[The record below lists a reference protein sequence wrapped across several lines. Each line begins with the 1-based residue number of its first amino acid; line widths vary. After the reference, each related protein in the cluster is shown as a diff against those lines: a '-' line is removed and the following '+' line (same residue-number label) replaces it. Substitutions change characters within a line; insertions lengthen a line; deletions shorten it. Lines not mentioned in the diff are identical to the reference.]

1 MSFASLTHAEKE
13 GFWNL
18 WFSELHKGHVG
29 MTYKVKSIL
38 YSGQSR
44 FQRIDVLDTYE
55 YGRMLVLYGSV
66 MFTEKDEFVYHEML
80 SHVPCFSARS
90 PSSALVIGG
99 GDGLTLRELLK
110 HPGLES
116 LTLVD
121 IDEMVIER
129 CKEFFPD
136 SKAAFEDPRV
146 TVTFADGAEFVRK
159 QEGRFDLILVDAAD
173 PVPPADV
180 LFQPEFHANCKKL
193 LAPGGV
199 FAAQTESPFYNPDVF
214 GEVFSSLSSLYK
226 VCMPYLA
233 WIPTYPSALWS
244 FAFCSDDR
252 HPVHDFDREAFLE
265 SGIDTRWYNED
276 VHQACFALPTF
287 VRQLL

>member
-1 MSFASLTHAEKE
+1 MSFASLTHAERE

-80 SHVPCFSARS
+80 SHVPFFSARA

-99 GDGLTLRELLK
+99 GDGFTLRELLK
-110 HPGLES
+110 HRSLES

-136 SKAAFEDPRV
+136 SRASFEDPRV
-146 TVTFADGAEFVRK
+146 TVTFADGAEFVRE
-159 QEGRFDLILVDAAD
+159 QERQFDLILVDAAD

-180 LFQPEFHANCKKL
+180 LFQPEFHASCKKL

-214 GEVFSSLSSLYK
+214 GEVFSSLSDLYK

-252 HPVHDFDREAFLE
+252 HPVHDFDRDAFLE

-276 VHQACFALPTF
+276 IHAAAFALPTF
-287 VRQLL
+287 VRQML